1 MLVDIAASIGALCL
15 VGVILTRL
23 AIAKVVNT
31 VYRTSMKAVRII
43 RTNTIS
49 DHWKERVMPIY
60 SAQMLIGS
68 LKLAASLIAIL
79 LIFAIGFTL
88 VQGFVGPGFEAG
100 MLRLLLI
107 ETQIITV
114 LVSVVLGLAYFTIN
128 K

>member
-1 MLVDIAASIGALCL
+1 
-15 VGVILTRL
+15 
-23 AIAKVVNT
+23 
-31 VYRTSMKAVRII
+31 
-43 RTNTIS
+43 
-49 DHWKERVMPIY
+49 MPIY

-79 LIFAIGFTL
+79 LIFGIGFTL
-88 VQGFVGPGFEAG
+88 VQGLVGPGFEAG

-114 LVSVVLGLAYFTIN
+114 LVSVVLGLAYCTIT